1 MLIIWTSVKRKFR
14 RLLSSRYRIS
24 TQLYMAIGGAVALTI
39 AASLVGWSS
48 FNRVGAAQSQVND
61 DSLPEVVAAF
71 GIAQHSG
78 TLVNAAPRLTAATTP
93 DELAAV
99 SAGIDEAR
107 NALED
112 HLNVLLGVDAQSSSQ
127 SPDRLDI
134 PAIPGVGEMEGTE
147 AMQMP
152 GAGLERSERIR
163 AQVETLT
170 VGIDA
175 IESGMIEI
183 FALNEQ
189 KEELRAEL
197 TTLRNQI
204 DDVMVPT
211 VDNQLFYTMTGY
223 RNIEDPP
230 VDWNE
235 HFSETE
241 LARYRNLAG
250 LHADATTANQILESA
265 FSISSAPLIEPL
277 RERFESASGS
287 MERNLSALEDWP
299 VRPQI
304 LPLINRLSELGTGND
319 NGFDILER
327 QLQIIQHQQDLLTL
341 NRGVALALVG
351 EVDSLV
357 STARSSADAAT
368 QASTQAILT
377 GRTLLLAIS
386 AISIVGALL
395 IAWLFVGRMLLRR
408 LQMLSDRMLH
418 MAGGDLE
425 TEVEMSGRD
434 EIAEMAS
441 ALEIFRHNSLEAQRL
456 NLVEQLAEEL
466 QGKNVELERV
476 LGDLERAQ
484 DQIVMREKLAALGEL
499 TAGVAHEI
507 RNPLNFVKNFS
518 EASEELLGEL
528 DEILVE
534 VGESIDE
541 EDKDYIEE
549 ISGDLTS
556 NLERIRTHGD
566 RANRIVNDMLMM
578 GRDTGEQRLTD
589 INGLLDEHARLAYH
603 SARALDSNFQLD
615 LQHDLD
621 PTMGEINVV
630 PRDLGRVFLNMV
642 GNACDA
648 TDERRRALQ
657 AESQDGEL
665 YMPTLW
671 ISTRKGD
678 ENVEIRIRDNG
689 GGMPPDVI
697 DKIFNPFFTT
707 KPTDKGTGLGLAIS
721 NDIVRQHGG
730 TISVDSK
737 QGEYTE
743 MTIELP
749 LDAPLIEADPE
760 SEVNVPYL

>member
-1 MLIIWTSVKRKFR
+1 M
-14 RLLSSRYRIS
+14 
-24 TQLYMAIGGAVALTI
+24 
-39 AASLVGWSS
+39 
-48 FNRVGAAQSQVND
+48 NE

-93 DELAAV
+93 EELAAV
-99 SAGIDEAR
+99 SAGIHEAR
-107 NALED
+107 NALDE
-112 HLNVLLGVDAQSSSQ
+112 HLNILLGVDAQTSSR
-127 SPDRLDI
+127 SPDRFDSSTI
-134 PAIPGVGEMEGTE
+134 SGIGEVASAEE
-147 AMQMP
+147 MQLP
-152 GAGLERSERIR
+152 NGDLERSERIR

-175 IESGMIEI
+175 IESGMTEI
-183 FALNEQ
+183 FELNVQ

-204 DDVMVPT
+204 DDIMVPT

-223 RNIEDPP
+223 RNLDDAP
-230 VDWNE
+230 DARNM
-235 HFSETE
+235 HFSEAE

-277 RERFESASGS
+277 RERFESATGS
-287 MERNLSALEDWP
+287 MERNLAALYDWP
-299 VRPQI
+299 LRPQI
-304 LPLINRLSELGTGND
+304 LPLLNRLSELGNGQD

-341 NRGVALALVG
+341 NRGVALALVS
-351 EVDSLV
+351 EADTLV
-357 STARSSADAAT
+357 STARVSADEAT
-368 QASTQAILT
+368 QASTQAMLT
-377 GRTLLLAIS
+377 GRTLLLVIS
-386 AISIVGALL
+386 AVSIVGALL

-408 LQMLSDRMLH
+408 LQVLSDRMLH

-425 TEVEMSGRD
+425 TAVEMTGRD
-434 EIAEMAS
+434 EVAEMAA
-441 ALEIFRHNSLEAQRL
+441 ALEIFRRNSLEAQRL

-466 QGKNVELERV
+466 QGKNEELESV

-518 EASEELLGEL
+518 EASEELLTEL
-528 DEILVE
+528 EE
-534 VGESIDE
+534 VLADVGDNIGE
-541 EDKDYIEE
+541 EDKEYIEE
-549 ISGDLTS
+549 ISGDLTG

-578 GRDTGEQRLTD
+578 GRDTGEQRPTN
-589 INGLLDEHARLAYH
+589 INNLLDEHARLAYH
-603 SARALDSNFQLD
+603 SARALDTNFQLD
-615 LQHDLD
+615 IQQNLD
-621 PTMGEINVV
+621 PTLGEIDAV

-648 TDERRRALQ
+648 TDERRRKLQ
-657 AESQDGEL
+657 AEAQDGEP

-671 ISTRKGD
+671 IATQKGD
-678 ENVEIRIRDNG
+678 EIVEIRIKDNG
-689 GGMPPDVI
+689 SGMPHDVI

-730 TISVDSK
+730 SISVESEPD
-737 QGEYTE
+737 QFTE
-743 MTIELP
+743 MTIKLP
-749 LDAPLIEADPE
+749 LVAPVIERD
-760 SEVNVPYL
+760 SENEVHIPYL

>member
-1 MLIIWTSVKRKFR
+1 MLE
-14 RLLSSRYRIS
+14 SRYRIS
-24 TQLYMAIGGAVALTI
+24 TQLYVAIGGAVALTI
-39 AASLVGWSS
+39 AASLVGWFS
-48 FNRVGAAQSQVND
+48 FNSVGEAQNQVNE

-93 DELAAV
+93 EELAIV
-99 SAGIDEAR
+99 SAGIDEAN
-107 NALED
+107 NALEQ
-112 HLNVLLGVDAQSSSQ
+112 HLSVLLGGDGHSSLLS
-127 SPDRLDI
+127 DI
-134 PAIPGVGEMEGTE
+134 LRIDGHNSLLSDILGTDEEGRIDQLRMPEGEF
-147 AMQMP
+147 
-152 GAGLERSERIR
+152 ERSERIR
-163 AQVETLT
+163 THVATLK
-170 VGIDA
+170 VGIDE
-175 IESGMIEI
+175 IENGMIEI
-183 FALNEQ
+183 FELNEE
-189 KEELRAEL
+189 KEDVRAEL
-197 TTLRNQI
+197 TALQNQI
-204 DDVMVPT
+204 DDIMIPT

-223 RNIEDPP
+223 RNIYEPP
-230 VDWNE
+230 VGRDE
-235 HFSETE
+235 HFSEME

-277 RERFESASGS
+277 RERFESAVGS
-287 MERNLSALEDWP
+287 MERNLSALDNWP
-299 VRPQI
+299 ARPQI
-304 LPLINRLSELGTGND
+304 LPLTNRLTELGTGED

-327 QLQIIQHQQDLLTL
+327 QLQIIQRQQNLLTF
-341 NRGVALALVG
+341 NRGVALALVE

-357 STARSSADAAT
+357 SSARSSADVAT
-368 QASTQAILT
+368 QASAQAILT
-377 GRTLLLAIS
+377 GRTLLLTICALS
-386 AISIVGALL
+386 VVGALL

-408 LQMLSDRMLH
+408 IQTLSDWMLRM
-418 MAGGDLE
+418 AAGDLE
-425 TEVEMSGRD
+425 SRVEMKGRD
-434 EIAEMAS
+434 EVADMAR
-441 ALEIFRHNSLEAQRL
+441 ALEIFRRNSLEAQRL

-466 QGKNVELERV
+466 QGKNEELERV

-534 VGESIDE
+534 VGENIGD
-541 EDKDYIEE
+541 EDKDYIQE

-603 SARALDSNFQLD
+603 SARALDSEFQLD
-615 LQHDLD
+615 IQFDLD
-621 PTMGEINVV
+621 PNMGEINAV

-657 AESQDGEL
+657 AESENGEL

-671 ISTRKGD
+671 ISTRKSD
-678 ENVEIRIRDNG
+678 ENVEIRIKDNG
-689 GGMPPDVI
+689 SGMTPDII
-697 DKIFNPFFTT
+697 DKMFNPFFTT

-721 NDIVRQHGG
+721 SDIVRQHGG
-730 TISVDSK
+730 MISVDSK

-749 LDAPLIEADPE
+749 LDAPLIEADTE
-760 SEVNVPYL
+760 IEVNIPHL

>member
-1 MLIIWTSVKRKFR
+1 MLE
-14 RLLSSRYRIS
+14 SRFRIS
-24 TQLYMAIGGAVALTI
+24 TQLYLAIGGAVALTI
-39 AASLVGWSS
+39 AASLVGWFS
-48 FNRVGAAQSQVND
+48 FNSVGEAQSQVNE

-93 DELAAV
+93 EELAAV
-99 SAGIDEAR
+99 SAGIDEAS
-107 NALED
+107 NALEQ
-112 HLNVLLGVDAQSSSQ
+112 HLSVLLGVDGNSSLL
-127 SPDRLDI
+127 PDI
-134 PAIPGVGEMEGTE
+134 SGTGEEARMDPLLMTEGE
-147 AMQMP
+147 F
-152 GAGLERSERIR
+152 ERSERIR
-163 AQVETLT
+163 THVATLK

-175 IESGMIEI
+175 IENGMIEI
-183 FALNEQ
+183 FELNDQ
-189 KEELRAEL
+189 KEEVRAEL
-197 TTLRNQI
+197 TALQNQI

-223 RNIEDPP
+223 RNIDEPP
-230 VDWNE
+230 VGRNE
-235 HFSETE
+235 HFSEVE

-277 RERFESASGS
+277 RERFESAVGS
-287 MERNLSALEDWP
+287 LERNLSALDDWP
-299 VRPQI
+299 ARPQI
-304 LPLINRLSELGTGND
+304 FPLTNRLTELGTGQD

-341 NRGVALALVG
+341 NRGVALALVE

-357 STARSSADAAT
+357 SSARSSADVAT
-368 QASTQAILT
+368 QASAQAILT
-377 GRTLLLAIS
+377 GRSLLLAIS
-386 AISIVGALL
+386 ALSVVGALL

-408 LQMLSDRMLH
+408 IQMLSDWMLRM
-418 MAGGDLE
+418 AAGDLE
-425 TEVEMSGRD
+425 SRVEMEGRD
-434 EIAEMAS
+434 EVADMAR
-441 ALEIFRHNSLEAQRL
+441 ALEIFRRNSLEAQRL

-518 EASEELLGEL
+518 EASEELLSEL

-534 VGESIDE
+534 VGEDIDD
-541 EDKDYIEE
+541 EDKDYIQE

-589 INGLLDEHARLAYH
+589 INGLLDEHTRLAYH

-621 PTMGEINVV
+621 PNMGEINVV

-657 AESQDGEL
+657 AESQDGES

-760 SEVNVPYL
+760 NEVNIPYL

>member
-1 MLIIWTSVKRKFR
+1 
-14 RLLSSRYRIS
+14 
-24 TQLYMAIGGAVALTI
+24 MAIGGAVALTI
-39 AASLVGWSS
+39 AASLVGWFS
-48 FNRVGAAQSQVND
+48 FNRVGAAQSQVNE

-78 TLVNAAPRLTAATTP
+78 TLVNAAPRLTASTTP
-93 DELAAV
+93 EELAAV

-112 HLNVLLGVDAQSSSQ
+112 HLDVLLGVDAETSSQ
-127 SPDRLDI
+127 SSGRLDVS
-134 PAIPGVGEMEGTE
+134 AIPGIGEVMGTE

-204 DDVMVPT
+204 DDVMIPT

-223 RNIEDPP
+223 QNIEDPP
-230 VDWNE
+230 VARNE

-241 LARYRNLAG
+241 IARYRNLAG

-265 FSISSAPLIEPL
+265 FSISYAPLIEPL

-287 MERNLSALEDWP
+287 MERNLAALEDWP

-304 LPLINRLSELGTGND
+304 LPLISRLSELGTGNN

-357 STARSSADAAT
+357 STARSSADIAT

-425 TEVEMSGRD
+425 TEVEISGRD

-466 QGKNVELERV
+466 QGKNEELESV
-476 LGDLERAQ
+476 LGELERAQ
-484 DQIVMREKLAALGEL
+484 DQIIMREKLAALGEL

-518 EASEELLGEL
+518 EASEELLSEL

-534 VGESIDE
+534 VGENIGD
-541 EDKDYIEE
+541 EDKDYIQE

-578 GRDTGEQRLTD
+578 GRDTGEQRPTD

-615 LQHDLD
+615 LQQDLD
-621 PTMGEINVV
+621 PNMGEINVV

-657 AESQDGEL
+657 ADFQDGKP

-678 ENVEIRIRDNG
+678 ENVEIRIKDNG

-737 QGEYTE
+737 QDEYTE

-749 LDAPLIEADPE
+749 LNAPLIEADTE
-760 SEVNVPYL
+760 NEVNIPYL